1 MSGATEKTEALSTL
15 LHKTITISNTY
26 SKGCEENIV
35 NEISDSVKVSRTP
48 LACSFEDWGIC
59 QVAYHLIPL

>member
-15 LHKTITISNTY
+15 LHKTIAISNTY

-35 NEISDSVKVSRTP
+35 NEISDSVKVSWTP
-48 LACSFEDWGIC
+48 LA
-59 QVAYHLIPL
+59 